1 MPPLLQKKRR
11 ERGKRIPSNFE
22 PSFVIP
28 PIFTTTHKIIRRGG
42 SAAARERQAY
52 SERRGSVHC
61 ENSDKQATG
70 RGKGEQ
76 AGKAHWQAGKGKKA
90 IEARLSSQSH
100 RNPPSTVPPIQS
112 IKSSRYTSTR
122 CEHIQQQYCQSYIH
136 CAHPFLIVLLQTL
149 PAVLAT
155 TRLAK
160 QSWYIRFHYKIYEKE
175 KEDPSL
181 MHPCFAFFACRVTR
195 TYGTADLRP
204 TAKVQGNG

>member
-1 MPPLLQKKRR
+1 MGRRELLSLLVVCSLYAGGLLYFGPVSCDAPGIKVRSPQIGGVALSLCRNALPAAKKRE

-28 PIFTTTHKIIRRGG
+28 PIFTTAHKIIGEGG
-42 SAAARERQAY
+42 RAAARERQAY

-90 IEARLSSQSH
+90 IEARLSSQSIEIH
-100 RNPPSTVPPIQS
+100 LRQYHPSNPSSHQGIYQRGASIFNSSTVN
-112 IKSSRYTSTR
+112 R
-122 CEHIQQQYCQSYIH
+122 IH
-136 CAHPFLIVLLQTL
+136 RAHPFLIVLLQTL

-155 TRLAK
+155 
-160 QSWYIRFHYKIYEKE
+160 
-175 KEDPSL
+175 SL
-181 MHPCFAFFACRVTR
+181 Q
-195 TYGTADLRP
+195 D
-204 TAKVQGNG
+204 